1 MKKDIGY
8 ICDPCEFV
16 TLDLIEEIAKTR
28 DEYQVVG
35 IGVHSDAFFEMINHR
50 PPIKPFEE
58 RYRMANALKG
68 VDFVFELNSEK
79 LGFNEMD
86 LLPIFEEDKS
96 EKKYHCAYAPG
107 TYDLFHEG
115 HLQHLLEVRSMC
127 EILIVG
133 VNSDMLVQ
141 ANKNKHTQMDQNLRM
156 EIVRHFKF
164 VDHVYLVET
173 NNKKVANDWAKE
185 HVGCPIDVIFLG
197 SDLTKQDPKDNPEDI
212 PILFTE
218 RDPVIMK
225 KRSSSFYREELKK
238 LQQKKHNK
246 E

>member
-50 PPIKPFEE
+50 PPIKPFQE

-96 EKKYHCAYAPG
+96 EKSTIVH
-107 TYDLFHEG
+107 T
-115 HLQHLLEVRSMC
+115 HLELMTC
-127 EILIVG
+127 FMKDTCNIY
-133 VNSDMLVQ
+133 
-141 ANKNKHTQMDQNLRM
+141 LR
-156 EIVRHFKF
+156 
-164 VDHVYLVET
+164 
-173 NNKKVANDWAKE
+173 
-185 HVGCPIDVIFLG
+185 
-197 SDLTKQDPKDNPEDI
+197 
-212 PILFTE
+212 
-218 RDPVIMK
+218 
-225 KRSSSFYREELKK
+225 
-238 LQQKKHNK
+238 
-246 E
+246 